1 MRSQKIYLIFLTFFS
16 IQLFSTD
23 IELNIGETY
32 FSVTEKSLE
41 EFTFINS
48 ISNIKTNIIKTE
60 SHDFLNLI
68 IPSYGSDSEVGTA
81 ELPVLQKLVRVPQ
94 GSEIAIKILN
104 KEEKI
109 IHLSDYGF
117 NLDVFPNQASIL
129 KSSNPNDIPFY
140 YNEDFYNIDNFTG
153 NNFVSAELLGTMRGQ
168 KLARLSISPVSY
180 NPVTNQIKVITKAEV
195 KVIFKNIDVSSDTE
209 NRKKYF

>member
-23 IELNIGETY
+23 IELNNGETY

-48 ISNIKTNIIKTE
+48 ISNIQTNIIKTE

-68 IPSYGSDSEVGTA
+68 IPSYGSDSEVGT

-117 NLDVFPNQASIL
+117 NLDVFPNQS
-129 KSSNPNDIPFY
+129 F
-140 YNEDFYNIDNFTG
+140 DFKI
-153 NNFVSAELLGTMRGQ
+153 
-168 KLARLSISPVSY
+168 I
-180 NPVTNQIKVITKAEV
+180 
-195 KVIFKNIDVSSDTE
+195 
-209 NRKKYF
+209 